1 MTGTQSPP
9 EGIGV
14 MHLTLP
20 SSQPGRIPIIGIL
33 TLVLFIAGVV
43 NILLE
48 WGPAA
53 SGPMAVTNGCCYG
66 SLMTMC
72 SIVMLPLVVIEARR
86 SDDPLPTPS
95 PEV

>member
-1 MTGTQSPP
+1 
-9 EGIGV
+9 

-20 SSQPGRIPIIGIL
+20 SFQSGRIPIIGIL
-33 TLVLFIAGVV
+33 TVVLFVAGVV
-43 NILLE
+43 NILLD

-53 SGPMAVTNGCCYG
+53 SGPMAVTNGHKHG

-72 SIVMLPLVVIEARR
+72 SSVVMLPLVAIEARR